1 MFMHTTRDNSLLGT
15 MRFISRH
22 EDNQVYGV
30 LLPKAM
36 TNQAMLN
43 SDSYKIY
50 YAIATGVEPLKTKK
64 TQKKYD
70 SAISFEETPSKKKP
84 TKAKIDVPSTKI
96 PVTKPKLIKKKAS
109 VKTDRGKSDGIDFQL
124 GVLDEQQC
132 KISGTY
138 EGTGVKLGVP
148 DVPKYD
154 FASDKESWGDS
165 GEDNNDDD
173 DADDTKD
180 DEGNNDGDDSDG
192 NDDDD
197 DNDVQQKDDGIFI
210 TQDKYVAEIL
220 KKFDFATMK
229 IASTPMEPNKAL
241 VKDEE
246 DDSVEIH
253 LYRSMIGS
261 LMYLTASRPD
271 ITFAIYTCARFQVT
285 PKTSHLHAV
294 KRALDT

>member
-1 MFMHTTRDNSLLGT
+1 MYFNSVDSKLL
-15 MRFISRH
+15 
-22 EDNQVYGV
+22 
-30 LLPKAM
+30 
-36 TNQAMLN
+36 
-43 SDSYKIY
+43 
-50 YAIATGVEPLKTKK
+50 
-64 TQKKYD
+64 
-70 SAISFEETPSKKKP
+70 
-84 TKAKIDVPSTKI
+84 
-96 PVTKPKLIKKKAS
+96 KPKLIKKNGAS
-109 VKTDRGKSDGIDFQL
+109 SRLIASGQKFECDGIDFQL

-138 EGTGVKLGVP
+138 EGTSVKLGVP

-154 FASDKESWGDS
+154 FESDKESWGDS

-173 DADDTKD
+173 DADDYIRD
-180 DEGNNDGDDSDG
+180 DEGLQ
-192 NDDDD
+192 
-197 DNDVQQKDDGIFI
+197 VQQTEDGIFI

-271 ITFAIYTCARFQVT
+271 ITFAMYTCARDSPFN
-285 PKTSHLHAV
+285 LEAF
-294 KRALDT
+294 LDSDYAGASLDKKSTTGGVMDSKSNA